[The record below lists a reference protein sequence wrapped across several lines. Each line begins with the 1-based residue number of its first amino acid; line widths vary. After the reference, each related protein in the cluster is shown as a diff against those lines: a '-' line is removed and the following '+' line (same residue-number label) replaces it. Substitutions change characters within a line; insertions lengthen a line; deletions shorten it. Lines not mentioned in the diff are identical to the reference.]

1 MTLVVIEV
9 IINVSK
15 DPPPRLTL
23 YALRAYDIRRLMN
36 HSRLLLL
43 SSGPHRFVRSSST
56 QRIGYLQS
64 DVGLAS
70 LCTVIGQKK
79 KKRRQPIK
87 QSDEK
92 LKPVLTSSLSF
103 SRALRSLLFAFL
115 SSHWLL

>member
-1 MTLVVIEV
+1 MYDTVVCHVVVIEV

-56 QRIGYLQS
+56 QRICCVVS
-64 DVGLAS
+64 P
-70 LCTVIGQKK
+70 K
-79 KKRRQPIK
+79 
-87 QSDEK
+87 
-92 LKPVLTSSLSF
+92 
-103 SRALRSLLFAFL
+103 
-115 SSHWLL
+115 